1 MAQAEPWTIG
11 RLLNWTQD
19 YLKQHGSE
27 SPRLDAEVLLASAR
41 GCQRIELYTSFTDE
55 APEAVRTKF
64 RELVKR
70 RSEGT
75 PVAYL
80 VGKREFYSLPFA
92 VTPDVLIPRPETE
105 LLVIKALDHIKEC
118 KKQEGAEPL
127 RVIDIGTGSGIVAVV
142 LAKHSDS
149 RITAVDISAAAL
161 AVAQKNAAD
170 LGVAEKIEF
179 VESDLFAAIP
189 TAANFHLVV
198 SNPPYIREAE
208 MDSLARDVRDYEPRL
223 ALAAGPTGMTVIER
237 LVPQAA
243 ERLTVGGMLMTEISP
258 MIDARVRDFITA
270 DGRFEL
276 LPTVKDLAGHAR
288 VIVARRKG

>member
-1 MAQAEPWTIG
+1 MAQAEAWTIG
-11 RLLNWTQD
+11 RLLNWTTD

-27 SPRLDAEVLLASAR
+27 SARLDAEVLLASAR

-80 VGKREFYSLPFA
+80 VGKREFYSLPFS

-105 LLVIKALDHIKEC
+105 LLVIQALDYIKERM
-118 KKQEGAEPL
+118 KQAGSEPL
-127 RVIDIGTGSGIVAVV
+127 RVIDIGAGSGIISVV

-189 TAANFHLVV
+189 VDASFDLVV
-198 SNPPYIREAE
+198 SNPPYISEAE

-223 ALAAGPTGMTVIER
+223 ALAAGPTGMAVIER

-243 ERLTVGGMLMTEISP
+243 DHLVSGGMLMMEISP
-258 MIDARVRDFITA
+258 MIDGRVREFIGA
-270 DGRFEL
+270 DDRFEL
-276 LPTVKDLAGHAR
+276 LATVKDLAGHAR

>member
-1 MAQAEPWTIG
+1 MSQAEAWTIG
-11 RLLNWTQD
+11 RLLNWTTD
-19 YLKQHGSE
+19 YLKQHGSD

-80 VGKREFYSLPFA
+80 VGKREFYSLPFS

-105 LLVIKALDHIKEC
+105 LLVITALDHLKLR
-118 KKQEGAEPL
+118 KKQEEAEPL
-127 RVIDIGTGSGIVAVV
+127 RAIDIGTGSGIVAVV
-142 LAKHSDS
+142 LAKQSDV
-149 RITAVDISAAAL
+149 RVTAVDISPAAL
-161 AVAQKNAAD
+161 AVARKNAAD

-179 VESDLFAAIP
+179 VESDLFAAVP
-189 TAANFHLVV
+189 ANVTFHLVV
-198 SNPPYIREAE
+198 SNPPYISEAE
-208 MDSLARDVRDYEPRL
+208 MDNLARDVRDYEPRL
-223 ALAAGPTGMTVIER
+223 ALAAGPTGMAVIER
-237 LVPQAA
+237 LVQQAA
-243 ERLTVGGMLMTEISP
+243 DRLASGGMLMMEISP
-258 MIDARVRDFITA
+258 MIETRVREFTAA

-276 LPTVKDLAGHAR
+276 VPTVKDLAGQAR
-288 VIVARRKG
+288 VIVARRK